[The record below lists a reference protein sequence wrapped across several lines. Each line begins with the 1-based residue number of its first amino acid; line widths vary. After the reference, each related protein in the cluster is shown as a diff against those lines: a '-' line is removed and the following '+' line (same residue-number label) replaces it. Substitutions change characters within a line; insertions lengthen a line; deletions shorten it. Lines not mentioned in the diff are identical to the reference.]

1 MNPGIQILR
10 QHFILPFPIKIQN
23 FVYVLVAPSDT
34 DDDFE
39 DVIMMAIPPTIA
51 AAPPVLAALS
61 PPTIPMFPPQGVVQP
76 GAIAQG
82 GGALPATAA
91 LVR

>member
-1 MNPGIQILR
+1 MSIFD
-10 QHFILPFPIKIQN
+10 H
-23 FVYVLVAPSDT
+23 LVTTTEAPSIL
-34 DDDFE
+34 DF
-39 DVIMMAIPPTIA
+39 IPPELVPPITIA
-51 AAPPVLAALS
+51 TPPALLALS

-82 GGALPATAA
+82 GGSLPVDAA